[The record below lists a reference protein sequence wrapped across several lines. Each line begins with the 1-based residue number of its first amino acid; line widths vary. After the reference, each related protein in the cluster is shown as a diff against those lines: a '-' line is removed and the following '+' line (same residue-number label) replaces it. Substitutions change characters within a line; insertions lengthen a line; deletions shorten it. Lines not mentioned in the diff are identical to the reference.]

1 MNNDNMNNNWNNKKK
16 LNYKKTILLLLI
28 ILLCCI
34 CLGVLYQKFTTH
46 KSNMTDEEY
55 IKAKEE
61 FQRELEEKRQNYSF
75 YEKLIYGE
83 KINIAIINSSL
94 RNENIGTAY
103 PFNSL
108 YTYIKKYNS
117 SSNIYEFSSNKLST
131 LTDSINKNNDN
142 RNDDNKNKDNPSYI
156 KSCDMYIISIN
167 ETTENYDIETYDNL
181 IDSILSLNN
190 KNIIFIAVE
199 SGNNESK
206 INKIKSLSNKDNTYY
221 IDMRQT
227 LLDSHNNDINIIKNN
242 NATETKESISYC
254 KLIIDKIEDLK

>member
-1 MNNDNMNNNWNNKKK
+1 
-16 LNYKKTILLLLI
+16 
-28 ILLCCI
+28 
-34 CLGVLYQKFTTH
+34 
-46 KSNMTDEEY
+46 
-55 IKAKEE
+55 
-61 FQRELEEKRQNYSF
+61 
-75 YEKLIYGE
+75 
-83 KINIAIINSSL
+83 
-94 RNENIGTAY
+94 
-103 PFNSL
+103 
-108 YTYIKKYNS
+108 
-117 SSNIYEFSSNKLST
+117 
-131 LTDSINKNNDN
+131 
-142 RNDDNKNKDNPSYI
+142 
-156 KSCDMYIISIN
+156 MYIISIN

-242 NATETKESISYC
+242 NATENKESISYC